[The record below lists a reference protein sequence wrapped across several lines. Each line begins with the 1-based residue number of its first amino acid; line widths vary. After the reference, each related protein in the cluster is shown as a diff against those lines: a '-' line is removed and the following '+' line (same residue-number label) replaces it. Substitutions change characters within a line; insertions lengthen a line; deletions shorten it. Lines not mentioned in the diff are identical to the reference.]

1 MHYNRK
7 RMQALP
13 SNRFGDRVVFSGN
26 LEKNDLSIT
35 ISDVQLEDEGIYH
48 CYVKNPPDRIQGNG
62 TIRLYVVTECKIA
75 LLSANTVHNRI
86 IYF

>member
-1 MHYNRK
+1 
-7 RMQALP
+7 MQALP

-62 TIRLYVVTECKIA
+62 TIRFNVVTECKMLA
-75 LLSANTVHNRI
+75 LLSGNT
-86 IYF
+86 